1 MAAKKTA
8 PDKAAV
14 KARAARIE
22 APALTAQSEKEAA
35 AARIVAQAERKAEI
49 KASLEARD
57 KALILAGSIQMPQV
71 SDGSP
76 DAWLRVAARADA
88 LAKACRAVAGDL

>member
-1 MAAKKTA
+1 MAAKKPTA
-8 PDKAAV
+8 NAA
-14 KARAARIE
+14 ARAAFIE
-22 APALTAQSEKEAA
+22 APALAARAEKAAA
-35 AARIVAQAERKAEI
+35 AARIVAQAERKEAI
-49 KASLEARD
+49 KASLEARG